1 MAMGATAGAV
11 EGGRVDPLD
20 GAVSQGDVSGIE
32 LVAPAIAIVAAPDGS
47 GYWILASN
55 GEVFRFG
62 GATFHGSAGALT
74 LNKPMVGM
82 AATPSGNGYWLVASD
97 GGVFSYGDARFFG
110 STGDLALNK
119 PIVAMASSS
128 SGNGYWLVA
137 SDGGVFAFG
146 DAAFHGSTGG
156 LMLNQP
162 IVAMGS
168 TPTGGG
174 YWLLAL
180 DGGVFAFGDAPFH
193 GSAPGLGLGG
203 VHTGIVA
210 SGSDGYSIVDSSGRS
225 VAFGSASLSQASEC
239 DVDPVVSVT
248 SLSSGSALLL
258 RRPLTVPAEPASAAS
273 STRDSTSID
282 ELLDHAQACQ
292 ESADPS
298 SLVYGAPMAGVR
310 ITSTFGSRR
319 HPLWGV
325 VQLHAGVD
333 AISDGG
339 TLGAAVNA
347 TAGGTVVGV
356 DSRVAYGTAVIV
368 DHGGRL
374 ATVYAHLASVD
385 VAVGD
390 VVNRGDRLGG
400 AGATGFA
407 TGAHLHYEI
416 RSNGAPIDPT
426 SYLSGTSSTRSAEVG
441 HVFHWPTSTT
451 TP

>member
-1 MAMGATAGAV
+1 
-11 EGGRVDPLD
+11 
-20 GAVSQGDVSGIE
+20 
-32 LVAPAIAIVAAPDGS
+32 
-47 GYWILASN
+47 
-55 GEVFRFG
+55 
-62 GATFHGSAGALT
+62 
-74 LNKPMVGM
+74 
-82 AATPSGNGYWLVASD
+82 
-97 GGVFSYGDARFFG
+97 
-110 STGDLALNK
+110 
-119 PIVAMASSS
+119 
-128 SGNGYWLVA
+128 
-137 SDGGVFAFG
+137 
-146 DAAFHGSTGG
+146 
-156 LMLNQP
+156 
-162 IVAMGS
+162 
-168 TPTGGG
+168 
-174 YWLLAL
+174 
-180 DGGVFAFGDAPFH
+180 
-193 GSAPGLGLGG
+193 
-203 VHTGIVA
+203 
-210 SGSDGYSIVDSSGRS
+210 
-225 VAFGSASLSQASEC
+225 
-239 DVDPVVSVT
+239 
-248 SLSSGSALLL
+248 
-258 RRPLTVPAEPASAAS
+258 
-273 STRDSTSID
+273 
-282 ELLDHAQACQ
+282 
-292 ESADPS
+292 
-298 SLVYGAPMAGVR
+298 MAGLR